1 MKIAIGCDEAA
12 YSLKK
17 IIIDH
22 LSNRDDVELKDFGA
36 EAGEVVLYPDVAK
49 VVAEAVASGEFERGI
64 LVCGTGIGMCIT
76 ANKIPGIRAAVCHDP
91 FSTE

>member
-22 LSNRDDVELKDFGA
+22 LSNRDDIELKDFGA
-36 EAGEVVLYPDVAK
+36 EAEGSYPMHYAFQNQRFVYQNQESVEDLEQNRVLSPKYIQHL
-49 VVAEAVASGEFERGI
+49 SHG
-64 LVCGTGIGMCIT
+64 
-76 ANKIPGIRAAVCHDP
+76 
-91 FSTE
+91 

>member
-22 LSNRDDVELKDFGA
+22 LSNRDDIELKDFGA
-36 EAGEVVLYPDVAK
+36 EAGEVVLYLMLQK
-49 VVAEAVASGEFERGI
+49 S
-64 LVCGTGIGMCIT
+64 
-76 ANKIPGIRAAVCHDP
+76 
-91 FSTE
+91 

>member
-22 LSNRDDVELKDFGA
+22 FSNRDDIELKDFGA
-36 EAGEVVLYPDVAK
+36 ESGEVVL
-49 VVAEAVASGEFERGI
+49 
-64 LVCGTGIGMCIT
+64 
-76 ANKIPGIRAAVCHDP
+76 
-91 FSTE
+91 

>member
-22 LSNRDDVELKDFGA
+22 LSNRDDVELKD
-36 EAGEVVLYPDVAK
+36 
-49 VVAEAVASGEFERGI
+49 
-64 LVCGTGIGMCIT
+64 LVPKQVRLFYTLMLQ
-76 ANKIPGIRAAVCHDP
+76 K
-91 FSTE
+91 S